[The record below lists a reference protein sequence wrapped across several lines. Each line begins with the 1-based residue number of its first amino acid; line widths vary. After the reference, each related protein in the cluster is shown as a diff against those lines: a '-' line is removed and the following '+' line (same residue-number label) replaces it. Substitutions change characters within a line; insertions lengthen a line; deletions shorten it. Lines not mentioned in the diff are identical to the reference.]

1 MFIGELINVYEAI
14 IGGSVEACK
23 WLFTPISAIG
33 VSPAL
38 LITGGGLI
46 AYLVIAIVKWVIS

>member
-1 MFIGELINVYEAI
+1 MFVGELLNVYEKI
-14 IGGSVEACK
+14 IGGAVNSVS
-23 WLFTPISAIG
+23 WLFTPIDVIG
-33 VSPAL
+33 ISPVM

>member
-14 IGGSVEACK
+14 IGGAVNSVN
-23 WLFTPISAIG
+23 WLFNPIDSIG
-33 VSPAL
+33 VSPVM

-46 AYLVIAIVKWVIS
+46 AYLVVAIVKWVIS

>member
-1 MFIGELINVYEAI
+1 MFIGELLNVYEAI
-14 IGGSVEACK
+14 INGAVSSVS
-23 WLFTPISAIG
+23 WIFTPISVIG

-46 AYLVIAIVKWVIS
+46 VYLVIAIVKWVVS

>member
-1 MFIGELINVYEAI
+1 MFVGELINVYEALI
-14 IGGSVEACK
+14 NGAVSYSS
-23 WLFTPISAIG
+23 WLFTPLSVIG

-46 AYLVIAIVKWVIS
+46 VYLVIAIAKWIIS